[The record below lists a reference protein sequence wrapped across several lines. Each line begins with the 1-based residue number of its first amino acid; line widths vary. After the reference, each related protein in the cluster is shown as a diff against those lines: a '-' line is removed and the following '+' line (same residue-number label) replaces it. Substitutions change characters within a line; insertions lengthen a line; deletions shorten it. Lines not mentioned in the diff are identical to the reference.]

1 MTHFCT
7 THRVPFADR
16 ERFDEAATRRL
27 FDCVLA
33 VPQRPE
39 TVVVLLDHDRR
50 GRSILN
56 VDGTDHPDAVLAVAE
71 WSIDLAG
78 RSPGVGGA
86 IVASVRPH
94 GADELDDLSDL
105 ERWLDLDERFARADI
120 ELIEWYVVGRA
131 VSRPRTLVGE
141 PDRWVT

>member
-16 ERFDEAATRRL
+16 EPVDEAAARL
-27 FDCVLA
+27 LLDCVLA
-33 VPQRPE
+33 DPQRPE
-39 TVVVLLDHDRR
+39 TVVVLLDHQRR

-56 VDGTDHPDAVLAVAE
+56 IDGTDHPDAVLAVAE
-71 WSIDLAG
+71 WSIDRAG

-94 GADELDDLSDL
+94 GGDDLDDV
-105 ERWLDLDERFARADI
+105 ERWLDLDERFAQAGI
-120 ELIEWYVVGRA
+120 ELIEWYVFGRS
-131 VSRPRTLVGE
+131 VSRPRTLIGE
-141 PDRWVT
+141 PDRWMT

>member
-1 MTHFCT
+1 MTHFCK

-16 ERFDEAATRRL
+16 EPFDEAAARRL
-27 FDCVLA
+27 FECVLA
-33 VPQRPE
+33 VQQRPE
-39 TVVVLLDHDRR
+39 TVVILLDQHRR
-50 GRSILN
+50 GRSIFN

-94 GADELDDLSDL
+94 GGDDLDDV
-105 ERWLDLDERFARADI
+105 ERWLDLDERFERAGI
-120 ELIEWYVVGRA
+120 ELIEWYVVGRS
-131 VSRPRTLVGE
+131 VSRPRTLIGE
-141 PDRWVT
+141 PDRWAT